1 MVLAGKLFKETQ
13 QKLMNMINSSNYDL
27 NNSDVNDDTNDD
39 AEYEEP
45 AKIRDF
51 NENFSYDQIVEI
63 EASLEPVLV
72 HIRCAAH
79 IFHLTVLAMKKFE
92 YKN

>member
-1 MVLAGKLFKETQ
+1 
-13 QKLMNMINSSNYDL
+13 MNMINSLNYNL
-27 NNSDVNDDTNDD
+27 NNSDVNDD

-45 AKIRDF
+45 AKMQDF

-79 IFHLTVLAMKKFE
+79 IFHLTVLAMKKI
-92 YKN
+92 